1 MYIRKHNLLN
11 ASDLYLVALS
21 GGADSVALL
30 LLLKEAGYR
39 VHAAHCNFHLRG
51 AESDRDE
58 AFCVE
63 LCQGLGVPL
72 HRVHFDTQTYAE
84 LHKVSIEM
92 AAREL
97 RYRWFGQLCKDV
109 GAAGVC
115 VAHHRDDSV
124 ETVLLN
130 LIRGTGLRGLAG
142 IQPRNE
148 WEACGQNNEWEACG
162 QNPQEQQALCVL
174 RPLLCVS
181 RAEIEGFLAERGQ
194 KYVTDST
201 NLEADVMRNKIR
213 LQVLPMLRE
222 LNPAVS
228 ENIQRMAENVSEA
241 QVVLDAICSNYRQSN
256 VLELSE
262 IEQYGSSEYIIFEW
276 LKKYGF
282 NGSQVRQIMDAEC
295 GGIVSSAMGYEVL
308 KDRSRLIVEKRE
320 DYFQGQR
327 NVISRTSKRNIVPEE
342 GVYVLDGVGG
352 KTTDNKW
359 GGGKNTDNKWGGD
372 KNTDGNKAYEGNVR
386 FRVRKCAVYVSKE
399 PHIATL
405 DAAKV
410 RFPLTVRRVEEGD
423 WMIPYGMNGRKLLS
437 DLMTDRKMNVFEK
450 RRQLVVV
457 DAQGVIVW
465 AVGLRTD
472 ARMAVSDTT
481 NEVLELSVLSH
492 CHFATLPH

>member
-1 MYIRKHNLLN
+1 MRKRVDAYIKKYKLLN
-11 ASDLYLVALS
+11 SNDLYLVALS

-30 LLLKEAGYR
+30 LLLKEHGFN

-63 LCQGLGVPL
+63 LCQELGVEL
-72 HRVHFDTQTYAE
+72 HRAHFDTRTYAD

-97 RYRWFGQLCKDV
+97 RYNWFAQLCQDLS
-109 GAAGVC
+109 AAGVC

-130 LIRGTGLRGLAG
+130 LIRGTGLRGLTG
-142 IQPRNE
+142 IKPRSE
-148 WEACGQNNEWEACG
+148 QVMTCSQKPQGQ
-162 QNPQEQQALCVL
+162 LKLMVL
-174 RPLLCVS
+174 RPLLGVS
-181 RAEIEGFLAERGQ
+181 RAEIEAFLTEKGQ

-228 ENIQRMAENVSEA
+228 ENIQRTAENLVEA
-241 QVVLDAICSNYRQSN
+241 QGVLDAIVDEYKDCN
-256 VLELSE
+256 VLELNE
-262 IEQYGSSEYIIFEW
+262 LEKYGSSEYIIFEW
-276 LKKYGF
+276 LKNYGF
-282 NGSQVRQIMDAEC
+282 NGNQVRQILDAES
-295 GGIVSSAMGYEVL
+295 GGIVSSATGYDVL
-308 KDRSRLIVEKRE
+308 KDRSRLIVEKTE
-320 DYFQGQR
+320 NYPQGVR
-327 NVISRTSKRNIVPEE
+327 NVTSRPSKRIVVPEE
-342 GVYVLDGVGG
+342 GTYVLDE
-352 KTTDNKW
+352 N
-359 GGGKNTDNKWGGD
+359 NT
-372 KNTDGNKAYEGNVR
+372 
-386 FRVRKCAVYVSKE
+386 FRVRKCAVYVSKV

-410 RFPLTVRRVEEGD
+410 RFPLTIRGVEEGD
-423 WMIPYGMNGRKLLS
+423 RMQPYGMQGTKLLS
-437 DLMTDRKMNVFEK
+437 DLMTDLKMNVFEK
-450 RRQLVVV
+450 RRQLLVV

-472 ARMAVSDTT
+472 QRVAVSDQTK
-481 NEVLELSVLSH
+481 EVLEI
-492 CHFATLPH
+492 TRM